1 MAEEQKIITSFGE
14 KIPFE
19 YGQARREGVTD
30 EDIASY
36 LSQET
41 GFDLDAAYE
50 SGFSPTDVITYLA
63 DVEDDPTAATSRG
76 LLRGLGQTSG
86 MVTGGMLGAPFGPPG
101 IVIGGLTGLVLAEGL
116 NSIFLNDQEYLNIG
130 AEAFGES
137 SGAGVPMVAAPYR
150 LAVQQ
155 PLQSTS
161 IFIHDYLK
169 SRGIKPSVRVTPFDK
184 ILDTARRSPGSFGA
198 YEVGALTS
206 ASTAGALAEQSDPG
220 NTLKRFTAEL
230 SGGTILNPAN
240 YATLLYNPVKQAI
253 TSFISGSR
261 EGSKQ
266 AKLGAQLV
274 KILEDFG
281 EDPEQVAKA
290 LSDLSETE
298 LQIRAR
304 QLNIEPGKIRSA
316 LKAQSP
322 ALALLNNALIRS
334 KRSSPKAK
342 RAVEQNAQAMSMI
355 ADLLVQMDDPEALAL
370 ASEIQL
376 KNYETTLS
384 SLLDSAL
391 SDAMETA
398 ARSLSTSEDEG
409 AKAGQI
415 ISDSIGRV
423 MTLAREQEKAL
434 YKKVD
439 QRGGANPVNIIQT
452 FDRIIE
458 REVLPEEPMPSL
470 ITKFVARVSGRD
482 IDQVDDY
489 TKGYNESKDEI
500 KALQDRAAKFA
511 QVAEDWAQKY
521 SHTQPE
527 VENRLI
533 GNFLTRQ
540 DNDLVKVINEMKEM
554 DVAPWDDLIKE
565 LSNTSS
571 KFREKGYFGAEER
584 YGFQYSAIER
594 NRIASYA
601 EKMIDYAQA
610 LKKVQD
616 ARVQQRVDFD
626 LEQKMGGEFAPKTRD
641 FEPLRP
647 DVTVGDLMKF
657 RSTMLAYTRDS
668 IAAGQ
673 YRNAHF
679 YGKMAEAA
687 LDDLGLTITP
697 MFGSFAT
704 RERAPNTMLTE
715 NQQRLKDAFNYSKA
729 FNDVFTRSFAGS
741 VLSKKGTGS
750 DRIPPELL
758 KDKVLGGSV
767 NSTNL
772 NLLQLQD
779 AAEFLVK
786 NVGEEFAETSSK
798 ELGTVLAAQETMLR
812 SAVSQFYNPQTD
824 RVNMNGLTGWMN
836 KNDAALSRFPSLKE
850 ELGEAVLAQKIL
862 KDTTDENSLFQK
874 NLKNQLAFG
883 KFLGEDERPGDVIG
897 TIIGDPNNRTSTPS
911 KNMNALML
919 ASRRAGDDVFK
930 GLRSA
935 IFDHAHAYS
944 GLHKGEGEGSLIAY
958 KDYFTKPL
966 ARGKDS
972 LLTIMRKQGMFSD
985 SEATRFNTLLN
996 EMSFIERRLQSG
1008 KAEELTPED
1017 VPDSLRDLVVR
1028 VIGARTGSQVAQ
1040 SLGMTGSIQVPGFF
1054 AQEARNRFIY
1064 MPKKYMGDLL
1074 VQAAEDPKLMSL
1086 ILARGVE
1093 GKTNNQKMRLDRRLR
1108 AYLYNAGFVPSR
1120 EEIEENMEE
1129 FTFPDVNLG
1138 SMAEA
1143 AEMPSQQ
1150 ELENYLSSVSNQPP
1164 QTAPIKPVPL
1174 QPKPPVANPSGTGNN
1189 NQRTQY
1195 STVFPNDPI
1204 AKLIEERQQGT
1215 NAGIGSLFGN

>member
-14 KIPFE
+14 KIPFG
-19 YGQARREGVTD
+19 YGQARREGLTD

-41 GFDLDAAYE
+41 GYDLDAAYE
-50 SGFSPTDVITYLA
+50 SGLSPTDVITYLA
-63 DVEDDPTAATSRG
+63 DVEDDPTAAGTRG
-76 LLRGLGQTSG
+76 LLRGLGQGSG
-86 MVTGGMLGAPFGPPG
+86 MVTGAMAGAPFGPVG
-101 IVIGGLTGLVLAEGL
+101 VIGGALTGLIFAEGL
-116 NSIFLNDQEYLNIG
+116 NSIFLNDEEYTNVG

-137 SGAGVPMVAAPYR
+137 MGAGIPMVVAPYR
-150 LAVQQ
+150 LAAQQ

-169 SRGIKPSVRVTPFDK
+169 SRGVKPGVSVTPLDK
-184 ILDTARRSPGSFGA
+184 ILDTARRSPGAFGA
-198 YEVGALTS
+198 YEVGSLTS
-206 ASTAGALAEQSDPG
+206 ASTLGALAEQSDPG
-220 NTLKRFTAEL
+220 NTLKRFGAEL
-230 SGGTILNPAN
+230 FGGTVGNPAN
-240 YATLLYNPVKQAI
+240 YATLLYNPIKQSI

-261 EGSKQ
+261 EGSRQ

-281 EDPEQVAKA
+281 EDPEQVSKA

-298 LQIRAR
+298 LQTRAR
-304 QLNIEPGKIRSA
+304 QLNVEPGKIRSA

-322 ALALLNNALIRS
+322 ALALINNALIRS

-355 ADLLVQMDDPEALAL
+355 TDLLVQMDDPEALAL

-415 ISDSIGRV
+415 IGDSIGRV

-439 QRGGANPVNIIQT
+439 QRDGANPTNIIIT
-452 FDRIIE
+452 FDRIME
-458 REVLPEEPMPSL
+458 REVLPEEPLPSL
-470 ITKFVARVSGRD
+470 ITKFVGRVSGRD
-482 IDQVDDY
+482 VDQVDDY

-500 KALQDRAAKFA
+500 KTLQDRANKFS
-511 QVAEDWAQKY
+511 QTAEDWSQKY
-521 SHTQPE
+521 SHTQEE
-527 VENRLI
+527 VENNLI
-533 GNFLTRQ
+533 GGFLSRQ
-540 DNDLVKVINEMKEM
+540 DNDLVKVINEMKEETG
-554 DVAPWDDLIKE
+554 APWNDLIRD
-565 LSNTSS
+565 LSRTSA
-571 KFREKGYFGAEER
+571 KYREKGVYGVEER
-584 YGFQYSAIER
+584 YGNQYSAIER

-610 LKKVQD
+610 LKKVDD
-616 ARVQQRVDFD
+616 AKIQQIADFR
-626 LEQKMGGEFAPKTRD
+626 LEQKASGEMAPTFQD
-641 FEPLRP
+641 MNPFQADP

-687 LDDLGLTITP
+687 LDDLGLNLE
-697 MFGSFAT
+697 GKVKG
-704 RERAPNTMLTE
+704 TMLTE
-715 NQQRLKDAFNYSKA
+715 NQQRLKDAFNYSKT

-767 NSTNL
+767 NATNL

-919 ASRRAGDDVFK
+919 ASRRAGDNVFK

-958 KDYFTKPL
+958 KNYFTKPL

-972 LLTIMRKQGMFSD
+972 LLTLMRKQGMFSD
-985 SEATRFNTLLN
+985 GEATRFNTLLN

-1040 SLGMTGSIQVPGFF
+1040 NLGMTGSIQVPGFF

-1108 AYLYNAGFVPSR
+1108 AYLFNAGFVPSR

-1129 FTFPDVNLG
+1129 FTFPNVNLG

-1150 ELENYLSSVSNQPP
+1150 ELENYLSSVSNDSP

-1174 QPKPPVANPSGTGNN
+1174 QPTPPVANPSGTGNN

-1195 STVFPNDPI
+1195 STVFPDDPI

-1215 NAGIGSLFGN
+1215 KAGIGSLFGN

>member
-14 KIPFE
+14 KIPFG
-19 YGQARREGVTD
+19 YGQARREGLTD
-30 EDIASY
+30 KDIASY

-41 GFDLDAAYE
+41 GYDLDAAYE
-50 SGFSPTDVITYLA
+50 SGLSPTDVITYLA

-76 LLRGLGQTSG
+76 LLRGLGQGSG
-86 MVTGGMLGAPFGPPG
+86 MVTGGMLGAPFGPVG
-101 IVIGGLTGLVLAEGL
+101 IVGGALTGLIFAEGL
-116 NSIFLNDQEYLNIG
+116 NSIFLNDQEYTNVG

-137 SGAGVPMVAAPYR
+137 MGAGIPMVAAPYR
-150 LAVQQ
+150 LAAQQ

-169 SRGIKPSVRVTPFDK
+169 SRGIQPGVRVTPLDK

-240 YATLLYNPVKQAI
+240 YATLLYNPIKQSI
-253 TSFISGSR
+253 TSFISGGR
-261 EGSKQ
+261 EGSRQ

-281 EDPEQVAKA
+281 EDPEQVSKA

-298 LQIRAR
+298 LQTRAR
-304 QLNIEPGKIRSA
+304 QLNVEPGKIRSA

-322 ALALLNNALIRS
+322 ALALINNALIRS

-439 QRGGANPVNIIQT
+439 QRDGANPTNIIIT
-452 FDRIIE
+452 FDRIME
-458 REVLPEEPMPSL
+458 REVLPEEPLPSL
-470 ITKFVARVSGRD
+470 ITKFVGRVSGRD
-482 IDQVDDY
+482 VDQVDDY

-500 KALQDRAAKFA
+500 KVLQDRATKFA
-511 QVAEDWAQKY
+511 QTAEDWAQKY

-527 VENRLI
+527 VENRLM
-533 GNFLTRQ
+533 GNFLTRGA
-540 DNDLVKVINEMKEM
+540 DDLVKVINEMKEM
-554 DVAPWDDLIKE
+554 TNAPWDDLIKE

-571 KFREKGYFGAEER
+571 RFREKGNFGAEER
-584 YGFQYSAIER
+584 FGFQYSAIER

-610 LKKVQD
+610 LKKVDD
-616 ARVQQRVDFD
+616 AKIQQIADFR
-626 LEQKMGGEFAPKTRD
+626 LEQKASGEMAPTFQD
-641 FEPLRP
+641 MNPFQADP

-687 LDDLGLTITP
+687 LDDLGLNLE
-697 MFGSFAT
+697 G
-704 RERAPNTMLTE
+704 RVKGTMLTE
-715 NQQRLKDAFNYSKA
+715 NQQRLKNAFDYSRA

-919 ASRRAGDDVFK
+919 ASRRAGDNVFK

-1108 AYLYNAGFVPSR
+1108 AYLFNAGFVPSR

-1129 FTFPDVNLG
+1129 FTFPNVNLG

-1150 ELENYLSSVSNQPP
+1150 ELENYLSSVSNDSP

-1174 QPKPPVANPSGTGNN
+1174 QPTPPVANPSGTGNN

-1215 NAGIGSLFGN
+1215 KAGIGSLFGN